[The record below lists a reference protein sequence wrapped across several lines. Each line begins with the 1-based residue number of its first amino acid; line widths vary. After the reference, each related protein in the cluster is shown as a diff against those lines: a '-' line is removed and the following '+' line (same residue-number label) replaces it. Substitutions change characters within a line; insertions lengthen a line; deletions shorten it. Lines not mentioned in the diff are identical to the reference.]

1 MFYFM
6 FHSHLTVV
14 IVSVI
19 MIFRPSFRP
28 VMPASPP
35 VYLTDRIIDSE
46 FVETVNRRDWCA
58 RWGDYCVPR
67 SRVRFATC
75 CSGLRCVC
83 GSLWRSGKC
92 QCKTPSV
99 FGR

>member
-1 MFYFM
+1 VT
-6 FHSHLTVV
+6 SGT
-14 IVSVI
+14 
-19 MIFRPSFRP
+19 R
-28 VMPASPP
+28 
-35 VYLTDRIIDSE
+35 DSDINLR
-46 FVETVNRRDWCA
+46 VCRRAGDWCA
-58 RWGDYCVPR
+58 RWGDYCVPG

-83 GSLWRSGKC
+83 GSLWMSRKC